1 MWTMIGVTFF
11 ALGAAAVLFM
21 VRMCLG
27 PTLADRVIAL
37 NGLLL
42 AGMGAIAAHAE
53 QTGHGEFLPALV
65 ALALV
70 GPISTGMIARYI
82 ERDER

>member
-1 MWTMIGVTFF
+1 MTEVTFA
-11 ALGAAAVLFM
+11 ALVAAAVLFM
-21 VRMCLG
+21 LRMCLG
-27 PTLADRVIAL
+27 PTLADRVTAL

-42 AGMGAIAAHAE
+42 VGMGAIATHAE
-53 QTGHGEFLPALV
+53 QTGQGDFLPALV

-82 ERDER
+82 ERDHR